1 MPDTAVVSFSGRV
14 LAAGQTGP
22 DVLAVQ
28 RRLNQLGCGPIA
40 EDGAFGPA
48 TQEAVELFQMRSAD
62 HLGSPLRVDGK
73 VGPLTWAALFNSP
86 LLPEVTTAPTPLLV
100 ETLKVAAGEIGVMES
115 PLGSNRGPKVDEYL
129 RCVGLDPAS
138 GHYSWCAAFVYWCFD
153 QAAAS
158 LRVPVANPVIP
169 TAGVLDHWNRA
180 GTQGIPR
187 ISSADC
193 ADQPS
198 LVQPGMIFILSTGGG
213 NGHTGLVEAVRGFYL
228 TTIEGNSNND
238 GSREGVGVFRQTKR
252 KISDISR
259 GFIAYG

>member
-22 DVLAVQ
+22 EVRAVQ
-28 RRLNQLGCGPIA
+28 RRLNQLSCGPIA
-40 EDGAFGPA
+40 EDGAFGPE
-48 TQEAVELFQMRSAD
+48 TQDAVELFQMRSAD

-86 LLPEVTTAPTPLLV
+86 LLPEVTTPPTPLLA

-115 PLGSNRGPKVDEYL
+115 PLGSNRGPKVDAYL

-158 LRVPVANPVIP
+158 LHVPNPVIRM
-169 TAGVLDHWNRA
+169 AGVLDHWKRA
-180 GTQGIPR
+180 GTQGIRR
-187 ISSADC
+187 ISCAEC

-198 LVQPGMIFILSTGGG
+198 LVQPGMILVLSTGGG

-238 GSREGVGVFRQTKR
+238 GSREGIGVVRQTKR
-252 KISDISR
+252 KIADINR
-259 GFIAYG
+259 GFIAY